1 MTATQVFMLF
11 LKDTCTIDELRFFKQ
26 IIMKDCGNKYFMK
39 RPLFTPTF
47 VEDYLARNNRALNN
61 FMTRLFI
68 LAPHLKHLRGA
79 NPRWKWIVNNF
90 NSSHFGKSYKVKEL
104 NWIGAET
111 SRVICIPVRFQ
122 TYRCGMYVNY
132 YRRAWNKFLRENIES
147 EKKFNSPF
155 KNGESYDFKLKTKDD
170 ICL

>member
-68 LAPHLKHLRGA
+68 LAPNLEKLKFT
-79 NPRWKWIVNNF
+79 NPRWHYIRRE
-90 NSSHFGKSYKVKEL
+90 FGIRNKGKEYTARIY
-104 NWIGAET
+104 NWDGSPT
-111 SRVICIPVRFQ
+111 GYFKKKLVVFHPFRS
-122 TYRCGMYVNY
+122 GMYVNY